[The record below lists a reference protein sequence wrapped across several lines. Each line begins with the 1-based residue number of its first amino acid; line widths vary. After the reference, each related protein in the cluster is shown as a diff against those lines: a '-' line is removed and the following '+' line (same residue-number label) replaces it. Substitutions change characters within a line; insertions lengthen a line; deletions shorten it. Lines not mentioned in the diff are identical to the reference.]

1 MEVSDSDAIRMSGR
15 RGVKLDEGVATM
27 ADQYVDKAVD
37 ELGIRK
43 FRSRADLV
51 DAAVREY
58 LKKLKAEAA

>member
-1 MEVSDSDAIRMSGR
+1 MSER
-15 RGVKLDEGVATM
+15 RSVKLDEEVATM